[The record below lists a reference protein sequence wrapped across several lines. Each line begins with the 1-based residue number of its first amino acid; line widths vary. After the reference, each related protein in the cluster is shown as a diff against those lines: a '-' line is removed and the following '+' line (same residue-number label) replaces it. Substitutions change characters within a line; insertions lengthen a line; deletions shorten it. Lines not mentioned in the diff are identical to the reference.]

1 MRKIKKGIYMLNDL
15 LEKNKTIEKEL
26 LKLSLEELL
35 EVEEII
41 MKIVKQ
47 KIRTQKRDEWKK
59 DFLEISE
66 WSHLKD
72 KNEVKVDKWT
82 IKTF

>member
-1 MRKIKKGIYMLNDL
+1 MLNDL
-15 LEKNKTIEKEL
+15 LGKNKTIEKEL

-82 IKTF
+82 IETF

>member
-1 MRKIKKGIYMLNDL
+1 MLNDL

-82 IKTF
+82 IETF

>member
-1 MRKIKKGIYMLNDL
+1 MLNDL
-15 LEKNKTIEKEL
+15 LEKNKIIEKEL

-41 MKIVKQ
+41 MKIVRQ

-82 IKTF
+82 IETF

>member
-1 MRKIKKGIYMLNDL
+1 MLNDL

-72 KNEVKVDKWT
+72 KNKVKVDKWT
-82 IKTF
+82 IETF

>member
-82 IKTF
+82 IETF

>member
-1 MRKIKKGIYMLNDL
+1 MLNDL
-15 LEKNKTIEKEL
+15 LGKNKTIEKEL

-47 KIRTQKRDEWKK
+47 KIRTQKRA
-59 DFLEISE
+59 
-66 WSHLKD
+66 
-72 KNEVKVDKWT
+72 
-82 IKTF
+82 